1 MRLVPGGKFHL
12 DNVFQFPA
20 YYPSLAIFKHLQPDY
35 ELDLD
40 EVESEVKAC
49 REPYP
54 DHGTVMFD
62 HQAVAFNFIHC
73 KRSSLIADAP
83 GVGKTLP
90 AILSIPEGGSSLVL
104 APASLLSA
112 AWLAQIEQFRPE
124 LSAIIVRG
132 NRKQR
137 EKLLDT
143 PADVHI
149 ISYESARTH
158 SAIKHYGSTKLS
170 NKDKTEGPLNQ
181 FWDLI
186 ILDEAH
192 RIKNPKSKTARMCWK
207 LAENCD
213 KRVALTGT
221 PISNSPIDIWSILRF
236 LDPDIWTSR
245 TRFIDL
251 FLEVHLEKVGT
262 MQFQRIGGV
271 HPPMQKLFDKLINF
285 YMLRRTLEEIAD
297 PPKVIHQTRYAPMLS
312 RQRSQYRVL
321 KKDSQI
327 WTDDNKDYIIDA
339 EPLTKSMR
347 LHQIA
352 QAAVHLEQDDLADQG
367 YVIKMTGDS
376 GKIQVLKDTLKD
388 IPDDEQIVIYTQSR
402 QLARHALAAVK
413 DATIIDG
420 HTKHKDRE
428 NNLSKFIA
436 GDNRYLIATLGALS
450 EGVTLNNAATL
461 IFLQRSFSFVHSV
474 QAEARIRRINSET
487 DTVRIIDIITEGTI
501 DELPLKAITDKTGM
515 FKEIIEDPR
524 LRLEHS

>member
-1 MRLVPGGKFHL
+1 
-12 DNVFQFPA
+12 
-20 YYPSLAIFKHLQPDY
+20 
-35 ELDLD
+35 
-40 EVESEVKAC
+40 
-49 REPYP
+49 
-54 DHGTVMFD
+54 
-62 HQAVAFNFIHC
+62 
-73 KRSSLIADAP
+73 
-83 GVGKTLP
+83 
-90 AILSIPEGGSSLVL
+90 
-104 APASLLSA
+104 
-112 AWLAQIEQFRPE
+112 
-124 LSAIIVRG
+124 
-132 NRKQR
+132 
-137 EKLLDT
+137 
-143 PADVHI
+143 
-149 ISYESARTH
+149 
-158 SAIKHYGSTKLS
+158 
-170 NKDKTEGPLNQ
+170 
-181 FWDLI
+181 
-186 ILDEAH
+186 
-192 RIKNPKSKTARMCWK
+192 
-207 LAENCD
+207 
-213 KRVALTGT
+213 
-221 PISNSPIDIWSILRF
+221 
-236 LDPDIWTSR
+236 
-245 TRFIDL
+245 
-251 FLEVHLEKVGT
+251 
-262 MQFQRIGGV
+262 
-271 HPPMQKLFDKLINF
+271 
-285 YMLRRTLEEIAD
+285 
-297 PPKVIHQTRYAPMLS
+297 MLS